1 MENKTNKL
9 AVISLIINAVLIIA
23 VIILFVKMPSAG
35 GEEVVKPLDSDTTV
49 DYSKMHEK
57 GDNAVV
63 VYYQSDS
70 LNTRSK
76 FVIELQEEIK
86 NAQINAEKR
95 LQAKQNELMSW
106 DKKWQEKF
114 PLISSEQERYMQEG
128 QKKQEELMAL
138 QQQLEGELY
147 ETQNRLTIAGV
158 TRISK
163 YTKDLAVANGYD
175 FVLSYQLGG
184 QVLFCNPKMDITDEL
199 IEMMNADYDAG
210 GTADTEKKAQ

>member
-1 MENKTNKL
+1 MENKSNKL
-9 AVISLIINAVLIIA
+9 AVISLLINAVLIIA
-23 VIILFVKMPSAG
+23 VIILFVKMPSNG
-35 GEEVVKPLDSDTTV
+35 GDEVVKPLDADSTV

-57 GDNAVV
+57 GDNAVI

-76 FVIELQEEIK
+76 FVMELQQEIQ
-86 NAQINAEKR
+86 NAQMNAEKR
-95 LQAKQNELMSW
+95 LQAKQSELMNW

-138 QQQLEGELY
+138 QQQLEAELY

-199 IEMMNADYDAG
+199 IEMMNADYEAG
-210 GTADTEKKAQ
+210 ETVEEDKKP